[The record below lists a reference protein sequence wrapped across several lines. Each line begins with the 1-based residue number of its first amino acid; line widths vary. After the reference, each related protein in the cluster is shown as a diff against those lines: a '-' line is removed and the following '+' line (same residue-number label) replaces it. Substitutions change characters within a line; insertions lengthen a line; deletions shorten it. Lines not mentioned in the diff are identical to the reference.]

1 MQATFTSN
9 ITSAAGTDSTFYVIS
24 DNSTIVSLIASI
36 RTNCSSILGSNS
48 STVPVAFNSGAPER
62 AVQYYRASTVV
73 LALDGYNDT
82 AMLSGGNAQTHTPL
96 PAGVDRALLDC
107 LNYTIGESAPMF
119 SGVGGRGAELPH
131 AVVLLGPLYLLLCL
145 LHVF

>member
-24 DNSTIVSLIASI
+24 DNSTVVSLIASI
-36 RTNCSSILGSNS
+36 RANCSSLLGSNS

-82 AMLSGGNAQTHTPL
+82 AALTGDANATAVPL
-96 PAGVDRALLDC
+96 PTDIDTTLLTC
-107 LNYTIGESAPMF
+107 LNDTIGEAVPLFEDSALSMPLP
-119 SGVGGRGAELPH
+119 RGCAR
-131 AVVLLGPLYLLLCL
+131 C
-145 LHVF
+145 